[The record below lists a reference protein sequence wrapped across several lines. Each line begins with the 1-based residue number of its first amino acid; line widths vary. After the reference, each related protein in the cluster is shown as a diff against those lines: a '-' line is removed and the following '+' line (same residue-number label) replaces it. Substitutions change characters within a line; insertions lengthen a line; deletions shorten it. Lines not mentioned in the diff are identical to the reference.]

1 MAKNQKKKPAQQVQ
15 SILETLR
22 EKGREL
28 GVDSK
33 TAVSRLA
40 TTIKAEMP
48 TLILDQADKN
58 AAADKAEKKKKHEAV
73 RGPSKPG
80 IFSERLKSNVAKVA
94 HQLNP
99 LGEPAG
105 ARKVARELKH
115 LQKQI
120 IKAQRPVKAKVRR
133 SRLPFVV
140 AFVVLLVLGGGLWAF
155 RAVSGVLP
163 SVKVSQVL
171 DYKKWFEHTA
181 GKTKHAK
188 EPALTVKAHGR
199 APVAKSEPKREPQP
213 LVIHV
218 VNPPIPHKVLTKQSS
233 RGAVGKK
240 MAQKSKRATLQKAPK
255 ARVKTVSY
263 KPKR

>member
-1 MAKNQKKKPAQQVQ
+1 MAKNKKKKPAQQVH
-15 SILETLR
+15 SLLETLR

-58 AAADKAEKKKKHEAV
+58 AAADKAEKKKKHEAAK
-73 RGPSKPG
+73 GPAKPG

-120 IKAQRPVKAKVRR
+120 IKAQRPVKPKVRR
-133 SRLPFVV
+133 SRLPFVI
-140 AFVVLLVLGGGLWAF
+140 AFAVLLVLGGGLWAF
-155 RAVSGVLP
+155 RTVSGVLP

-171 DYKKWFEHTA
+171 DYKKWFDHTA
-181 GKTKHAK
+181 GKTKQPK
-188 EPALTVKAHGR
+188 EPVAVVKTPVK
-199 APVAKSEPKREPQP
+199 APVAQP
-213 LVIHV
+213 VVIHV

-255 ARVKTVSY
+255 GRTKTVSY